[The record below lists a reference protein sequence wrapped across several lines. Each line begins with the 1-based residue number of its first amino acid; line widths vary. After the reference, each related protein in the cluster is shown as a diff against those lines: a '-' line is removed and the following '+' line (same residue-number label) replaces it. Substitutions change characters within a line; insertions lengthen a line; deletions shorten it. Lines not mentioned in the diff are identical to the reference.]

1 VNSGPQDLAKGKN
14 EHFRVLGIEP
24 PTAKGKGKTGSKK
37 ITATKISEI
46 SRSSLFTVTEKD
58 AYQRV
63 TRLSRS
69 YPNQSQLG
77 AAATGLAQ
85 QSEIVLF
92 EISNTG
98 ARSTKGTIKTGK
110 EAVDMDFIQTGKDE
124 YIFAYCD
131 EHDIYTKK
139 ISSTT
144 DNEEP
149 ECIYVTPM
157 SRTSEKPTIP
167 KFRALRWLTKD
178 FIIMLTNIH
187 SNGGV
192 VAQIFRLPPSG
203 KGQCRLAQSHRLP
216 SSITK
221 ATGLAVS
228 NLTPPESPSAPQEYT
243 QFVIAVAGHNISIS
257 LFKVDLQHEGNV
269 YMVTPINPF
278 RTFKNV
284 HPLQITSLSFSNFT
298 PPSAPV
304 TTGTPPQYLK
314 LASTGIINTVIVHT
328 LPLFPVPLSVKRGQS
343 RTPRYVVALPST
355 AVVQGFSF
363 LLAAL
368 AALFTALLV
377 QSVLEIRG
385 NVRPYLGA
393 RDRIPVVW
401 QEALGK
407 PYVFPDGYE
416 PVKSRHQSQP
426 LKPVDHSDSSS
437 DTEGG
442 SALRLPEFFADIREK
457 AGDGVVFISET
468 LESHETNPE
477 LKSISGVNAQLHDG
491 EKEGKKWDELD
502 EKQRELWKRRLSDA
516 GHWAEGLPETLF
528 KGMLFGELAGAVG
541 GAVAGA
547 I

>member
-1 VNSGPQDLAKGKN
+1 
-14 EHFRVLGIEP
+14 
-24 PTAKGKGKTGSKK
+24 
-37 ITATKISEI
+37 
-46 SRSSLFTVTEKD
+46 
-58 AYQRV
+58 
-63 TRLSRS
+63 
-69 YPNQSQLG
+69 
-77 AAATGLAQ
+77 
-85 QSEIVLF
+85 
-92 EISNTG
+92 
-98 ARSTKGTIKTGK
+98 
-110 EAVDMDFIQTGKDE
+110 MDFIQTGKDE

-131 EHDIYTKK
+131 DHDIYTKK
-139 ISSTT
+139 ISSTIG
-144 DNEEP
+144 DEEP
-149 ECIYVTPM
+149 ECIYITPM

-167 KFRALRWLTKD
+167 SFRALRWLTKD

-192 VAQIFRLPPSG
+192 VVQIFRVPPSG

-216 SSITK
+216 SSISK

-228 NLTPPESPSAPQEYT
+228 NLTPPESPSAPQEYS

-269 YMVTPINPF
+269 YMVTPIKPF

-284 HPLQITSLSFSNFT
+284 HPLQITSISFSNFA

-304 TTGTPPQYLK
+304 TATTPPQYLK
-314 LASTGIINTVIVHT
+314 LASTGISNTVIVHT
-328 LPLFPVPLSVKRGQS
+328 LPLFPVPLSIKRGQS
-343 RTPRYVVALPST
+343 RTPRYVVALPSK

-363 LLAAL
+363 LFAAL

-393 RDRIPVVW
+393 RDRIPVIW

-416 PVKSRHQSQP
+416 PLKSRHQSHP
-426 LKPVDHSDSSS
+426 LKPVHHSDSSS

-477 LKSISGVNAQLHDG
+477 LKSSSGVNAQLHDG
-491 EKEGKKWDELD
+491 EKEGKEWEELS
-502 EKQRELWKRRLSDA
+502 ENQRQLWKRRLSDA
-516 GHWAEGLPETLF
+516 GHWAEELPETLF
-528 KGMLFGELAGAVG
+528 KGVLFGELAGVIG